1 MLMFCRAAMGNTPQ
15 AAYSSIPL
23 QSVGEFCGCVQQKWK
38 DSGGEVVQPRER
50 ARI

>member
-38 DSGGEVVQPRER
+38 DSGAEIIQTSEW